1 MRFFYDDGMNRRVKM
16 KIMWLRRTSSGAL
29 RKWITILTLVCLCAS
44 CGRTEAPSAPD
55 EEAFYTEVGS
65 VPTTAEKVEV
75 RRFYKV
81 PAGRER
87 DFSPELMET
96 ARKPLTEGYLSL
108 VQEIFSKKMD
118 AIDLTDYT
126 FFNRVTLYDGDKAY
140 PLDIYVK
147 TTHLASDVMD
157 ETDFETSRDIAV
169 DPRAQEPTG
178 RVLTGEEEDRLS
190 DLSSSMEPVL
200 HARQLEP
207 LVDVPEEADAIR
219 FDYVRGTRAEG
230 EDHFFYLIDP
240 ADYSELLAVL
250 RELRDEKYRVSEDE
264 ILTKDLDP
272 SGSWDWELG
281 ADAYVTIE
289 QDEFHYRT
297 IFSLEKLYTLEED
310 FVFQCFRD
318 SYHEEPSYRIP
329 KDHPSVQ
336 KLRALLQRYHAEV

>member
-1 MRFFYDDGMNRRVKM
+1 M
-16 KIMWLRRTSSGAL
+16 KIMLSRRTSSGAL
-29 RKWITILTLVCLCAS
+29 RKWIAVLVICLCAS
-44 CGRTEAPSAPD
+44 CGRTEGPSAPSASD
-55 EEAFYTEVGS
+55 GEAFHTEVGA
-65 VPTTAEKVEV
+65 VPTTADKVEV

-87 DFSPELMET
+87 DFAPEVMET
-96 ARKPLTEGYLSL
+96 ARTPLTEGYLAL

-118 AIDLTDYT
+118 AIDLTEYT

-147 TTHLASDVMD
+147 TTFFESEVVD
-157 ETDFETSRDIAV
+157 ETDYETSHNIAV
-169 DPRAQEPTG
+169 DPRAQESTG

-190 DLSSSMEPVL
+190 VLGILMESVM
-200 HARQLEP
+200 HAQQLAP
-207 LVDVPEEADAIR
+207 MVDVPEEADAIR

-230 EDHFFYLIDP
+230 EDHFFYQIDP

-272 SGSWDWELG
+272 SGSWAWELG
-281 ADAYVTIE
+281 ADANLMIE
-289 QDEFHYRT
+289 YDEFRYRT

-310 FVFQCFRD
+310 FEFQCFRD
-318 SYHEEPSYRIP
+318 SYHEEPSYRVP
-329 KDHPSVQ
+329 KDDPNVK
-336 KLRALLQRYHAEV
+336 KLRDLLQRYHAEV

>member
-1 MRFFYDDGMNRRVKM
+1 MNAMRFFYDDGMKRRVKM
-16 KIMWLRRTSSGAL
+16 KIMLSRRTLSGAL
-29 RKWITILTLVCLCAS
+29 RKWIAILALCLCAS
-44 CGRTEAPSAPD
+44 CGRTDGPTASD
-55 EEAFYTEVGS
+55 GEAFHTEVGAA
-65 VPTTAEKVEV
+65 PTTAERVEV

-87 DFSPELMET
+87 DFAPEVMET
-96 ARKPLTEGYLSL
+96 ARTPLTEAYLSL

-126 FFNRVTLYDGDKAY
+126 FFNRVTIYDGDKAY
-140 PLDIYVK
+140 PLDIYIE
-147 TTHLASDVMD
+147 TTYLGSDEID
-157 ETDFETSRDIAV
+157 SETSPSVAV

-178 RVLTGEEEDRLS
+178 RVLTGEEEDRLI
-190 DLSSSMEPVL
+190 DLSGCMESVLRARELAPV
-200 HARQLEP
+200 
-207 LVDVPEEADAIR
+207 VDVPEEADAIR

-240 ADYSELLAVL
+240 SDYSELLAVL
-250 RELRDEKYRVSEDE
+250 RELRDEKYTVKEDE

-272 SGSWDWELG
+272 SGSWNWELG
-281 ADAYVTIE
+281 ADANLMIE

-336 KLRALLQRYHAEV
+336 KLRALLQKYHAEV

>member
-1 MRFFYDDGMNRRVKM
+1 M
-16 KIMWLRRTSSGAL
+16 KIMLSRRTSSGAL
-29 RKWITILTLVCLCAS
+29 RKWIAVLVICLCAS
-44 CGRTEAPSAPD
+44 CGRTEGP
-55 EEAFYTEVGS
+55 S
-65 VPTTAEKVEV
+65 VPTTSDGEAFHTEVGAAPTTAERVEV

-96 ARKPLTEGYLSL
+96 ARKPLTEAYLAL

-140 PLDIYVK
+140 PLDIYIE
-147 TTHLASDVMD
+147 TTYLASDERD
-157 ETDFETSRDIAV
+157 HETSHTVAV

-178 RVLTGEEEDRLS
+178 RVLTVAENDRLNE
-190 DLSSSMEPVL
+190 LGGHMESVL
-200 HARQLEP
+200 RAQQLAP
-207 LVDVPEEADAIR
+207 MVDVPEEADAIR
-219 FDYVRGTRAEG
+219 FEYVQGTREEG
-230 EDHFFYLIDP
+230 EDHFFYQIDP

-272 SGSWDWELG
+272 SGSWAWELG
-281 ADAYVTIE
+281 ADANLMIE
-289 QDEFHYRT
+289 YDEFRYRT

-310 FVFQCFRD
+310 FEFQCFRD

-329 KDHPSVQ
+329 KDDPNVK
-336 KLRALLQRYHAEV
+336 KLRDLLQRYHAEV

>member
-1 MRFFYDDGMNRRVKM
+1 M
-16 KIMWLRRTSSGAL
+16 KIAMLRGASSGIM
-29 RKWITILTLVCLCAS
+29 RKWIAIFTLVCLCAS
-44 CGRTEAPSAPD
+44 CGRTGTPTASNG
-55 EEAFYTEVGS
+55 EAFHTEVGA
-65 VPTTAEKVEV
+65 VPTTAERVEV

-87 DFSPELMET
+87 DFDPEVMET
-96 ARKPLTEGYLSL
+96 ARTPLTEAYLSL

-140 PLDIYVK
+140 PLDIYIK
-147 TTHLASDVMD
+147 TTHLESDVMD

-169 DPRAQEPTG
+169 DPRAQKPTG
-178 RVLTGEEEDRLS
+178 RVLTGEEEDRLI
-190 DLSSSMEPVL
+190 DLSICMESVL
-200 HARQLEP
+200 RARQLAP
-207 LVDVPEEADAIR
+207 MVDVPEEADAIR

-240 ADYSELLAVL
+240 SDYSELLAVL

-272 SGSWDWELG
+272 SGSWNWELG
-281 ADAYVTIE
+281 ADANLMIE

>member
-1 MRFFYDDGMNRRVKM
+1 M
-16 KIMWLRRTSSGAL
+16 KIMWSRRTSSGAL
-29 RKWITILTLVCLCAS
+29 RKWIAILVLCICAS
-44 CGRTEAPSAPD
+44 CGRTDGSTAPTGSD
-55 EEAFYTEVGS
+55 EEAFHTEVGA
-65 VPTTAEKVEV
+65 VPTTAERVEV

-87 DFSPELMET
+87 DFDPELMET
-96 ARKPLTEGYLSL
+96 ARKPLTEAYLSL

-118 AIDLTDYT
+118 AMDLTDYT
-126 FFNRVTLYDGDKAY
+126 FFNRVTIYDGDKAY

-147 TTHLASDVMD
+147 TTFLESDVMD
-157 ETDFETSRDIAV
+157 ETDYGTSHDIAV

-178 RVLTGEEEDRLS
+178 RVLTVEEEDRLIE
-190 DLSSSMEPVL
+190 LSILMESVL
-200 HARQLEP
+200 RARQLAP
-207 LVDVPEEADAIR
+207 MVDVPEEADAIR

-240 ADYSELLAVL
+240 SDYPELLAVL
-250 RELRDEKYRVSEDE
+250 RELRDEKYRISEDE

-281 ADAYVTIE
+281 ADANLMIE

-310 FVFQCFRD
+310 FEFQCFRD